1 MRALRAGAGAA
12 AYAAAA
18 RDADVLVASAETLE
32 GAGLGEQ
39 LMSSALALAVDEAD
53 APLKP

>member
-39 LMSSALALAVDEAD
+39 LMRSALALAVDEAD